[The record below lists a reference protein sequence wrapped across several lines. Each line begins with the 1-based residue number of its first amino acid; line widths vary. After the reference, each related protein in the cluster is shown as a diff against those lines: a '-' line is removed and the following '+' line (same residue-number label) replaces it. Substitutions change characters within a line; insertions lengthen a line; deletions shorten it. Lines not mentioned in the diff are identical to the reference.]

1 MVQVDGVG
9 ELRRD
14 LCHDEAEED
23 AEQAGE
29 ETEIVHWPPP
39 AGAWHRRPAE
49 GRRAVEADDPARNRC
64 GCFLPDLT
72 RLATMPSA
80 DFRTRIW
87 DNEFARASCSRA
99 LPSLVVQGDRRRPF
113 DLMNVA
119 LPLIA
124 IAALGAKPV
133 QEESPITVT
142 AHPWAP
148 FISPMGEPFRAH
160 STSDD
165 TLAAWFRKADRNN
178 DGKLTVDEMV
188 ADAERFFAT
197 LDTNHDGQID
207 PDELNHYEWDVAPE
221 IQVNSRT
228 RRRPGEAVPL
238 AAANGNDEDLRGKR
252 HRRSDDGDSAL
263 GLNGALQGA
272 ARYGLLNIPE

>member
-1 MVQVDGVG
+1 
-9 ELRRD
+9 
-14 LCHDEAEED
+14 
-23 AEQAGE
+23 
-29 ETEIVHWPPP
+29 
-39 AGAWHRRPAE
+39 
-49 GRRAVEADDPARNRC
+49 
-64 GCFLPDLT
+64 
-72 RLATMPSA
+72 
-80 DFRTRIW
+80 
-87 DNEFARASCSRA
+87 
-99 LPSLVVQGDRRRPF
+99 
-113 DLMNVA
+113 MNVA

-272 ARYGLLNIPE
+272 ARYGLLNIPEPVAAADSDFNRAISLEEFRQAAIERFRLLDTGHQGKITLEQLEVLRRQLQDAAARRGHGASEWDDRLGNPVPKQP